1 MAAGPTTDRP
11 CFQVCGGG
19 HLDRHL
25 WLPSAPVMGRTNAA
39 RQTVSTGGVAAN
51 IARHLAASGSTVTFI
66 GVQPPQEIPAM
77 VARLGGC
84 GVDAAFL
91 PLQGEVPGYSAVI
104 GPDGELLI
112 GAAAM
117 SLYDEVRPAMIM
129 PHLDPAAVLV
139 IDANFPGDV
148 LLAMTEAGDGRRH
161 VFAAGTSM
169 AKVERLRPCLPGLHA
184 LVLNRAE
191 AACLAGKGDAPVD
204 FSVDLPVDAPVDV
217 LAQDL
222 ALALADGGVVLVSDG
237 GATAALASRTGSVTL
252 EPPQPRV
259 VNANG
264 AGDAMAASL
273 FSGLVTDP
281 GMALTTRLRAA
292 LAAGAEF
299 AAGPPHPDLAEPS

>member
-129 PHLDPAAVLV
+129 PHLDPAAALV
-139 IDANFPGDV
+139 IDANFPADV

-204 FSVDLPVDAPVDV
+204 VPVDV

-222 ALALADGGVVLVSDG
+222 ALVLADGGVVLVSDG
-237 GATAALASRTGSVTL
+237 GSPAALASRTEAVTL
-252 EPPQPRV
+252 EPPQLRV

-281 GMALTTRLRAA
+281 GMALTTRLRTA

-299 AAGPPHPDLAEPS
+299 AAGPPHPDPAEPS

>member
-1 MAAGPTTDRP
+1 
-11 CFQVCGGG
+11 
-19 HLDRHL
+19 
-25 WLPSAPVMGRTNAA
+25 MGRTNAA

-51 IARHLAASGSTVTFI
+51 IAGHLAAAGSAVTFI

-84 GVDAAFL
+84 GVDAMIL
-91 PLQGEVPGYSAVI
+91 PLEGEVPGYSAVM

-117 SLYDEVRPAMIM
+117 SLYDRVTPAMVL
-129 PHLDPAAVLV
+129 PHLDPGAALV

-148 LLAMTEAGDGRRH
+148 LLAMTAAGDGHRP
-161 VFAAGTSM
+161 VFAAGTSVV
-169 AKVERLRPCLPGLHA
+169 KVARLRPCLAGLHA

-191 AACLAGKGDAPVD
+191 AACLAGRENAPVD
-204 FSVDLPVDAPVDV
+204 VTVDVPVDV
-217 LAQDL
+217 LAQEL
-222 ALALADGGVVLVSDG
+222 VTGLADGGVVLVSDG
-237 GATAALASRTGSVTL
+237 GAEAALASRAGSVTL
-252 EPPQPRV
+252 APPRLKV

-281 GMALTTRLRAA
+281 GMALATRLRAA

>member
-129 PHLDPAAVLV
+129 PHLDPAAALV
-139 IDANFPGDV
+139 IDANFPADV

-204 FSVDLPVDAPVDV
+204 VPVDV

-222 ALALADGGVVLVSDG
+222 ALVLADGGVVLVSDG
-237 GATAALASRTGSVTL
+237 GSPAALASRTEAVTL

-281 GMALTTRLRAA
+281 GMALTTRLRTA

-299 AAGPPHPDLAEPS
+299 AAGPPHPDPAEPS

>member
-1 MAAGPTTDRP
+1 
-11 CFQVCGGG
+11 
-19 HLDRHL
+19 
-25 WLPSAPVMGRTNAA
+25 MGRTNAA

-129 PHLDPAAVLV
+129 PHLDPAAALV
-139 IDANFPGDV
+139 IDANFPADV

-204 FSVDLPVDAPVDV
+204 VPVDV

-222 ALALADGGVVLVSDG
+222 ALVLADGGVVLVSDG
-237 GATAALASRTGSVTL
+237 GSPAALASRTEAVTL

-281 GMALTTRLRAA
+281 GMALTTRLRTA

-299 AAGPPHPDLAEPS
+299 AAGPPHPDPAEPS

>member
-129 PHLDPAAVLV
+129 PHLDPAAALV
-139 IDANFPGDV
+139 IDANFPADV

-204 FSVDLPVDAPVDV
+204 VPVDV

-222 ALALADGGVVLVSDG
+222 ALVLADGGVVLVSDG
-237 GATAALASRTGSVTL
+237 GSPAALASRTEAVTL

-281 GMALTTRLRAA
+281 GMALTTRLRTA